1 MISYKFTALLLSI
14 SLPRIIKGMSL
25 DELECAWRR
34 AINVLIQQIKTE
46 GLSLMFIFCL
56 SVLPVISF
64 PLLISCDA
72 FAVFYV

>member
-1 MISYKFTALLLSI
+1 MISYKFTVLLLSI
-14 SLPRIIKGMSL
+14 SLPRIIKGMPL
-25 DELECAWRR
+25 DELACAWRR

-56 SVLPVISF
+56 SVPVISF
-64 PLLISCDA
+64 LLLISCDA